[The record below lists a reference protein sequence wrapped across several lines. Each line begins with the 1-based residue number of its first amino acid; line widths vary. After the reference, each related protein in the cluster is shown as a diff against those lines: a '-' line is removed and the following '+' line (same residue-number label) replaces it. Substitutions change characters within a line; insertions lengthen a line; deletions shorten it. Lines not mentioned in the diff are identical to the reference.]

1 MGLFQIGPESSWLIP
16 ESAFEIAGK
25 SYNVDVIVKGNS
37 SKISLDQSPEY
48 KLQNVKKY
56 KGGHLKKKDAIKTM
70 VSVAI
75 KNAEWHGINIH
86 HGTSN
91 NADGNCIFESI
102 IDNINSRPC
111 FREFWSGSEDYLRK
125 LWLEEAEVLVW
136 NFCGLGMPEEIL
148 RKEWGYLK
156 NGRTY
161 ECDLGDF
168 VLHAV
173 AHCVQKDILIFNTQI
188 SQSHEPISVVEA
200 SHLANRPANSDI
212 PLTLAYNGVH
222 YESLVPDT
230 DVDIEK
236 NHRTQKSVCQQCL

>member
-1 MGLFQIGPESSWLIP
+1 M
-16 ESAFEIAGK
+16 
-25 SYNVDVIVKGNS
+25 
-37 SKISLDQSPEY
+37 DQSPEY

-236 NHRTQKSVCQQCL
+236 TIGLRNRFVNNVYEKSKEDILCFKESLNLRAEINLEKLPSFPCVVNFKRNIQI